1 MMNKYIGVTV
11 VVASMMLVGCSSN
24 DDSGDSIAGTEAFED
39 SSVDTAATADGAT
52 TDGSTTDG
60 ATTDGTVDDMAIPA
74 EMMFV
79 EATENYGNS
88 VMGIIA
94 AQPDTTLF
102 ESAAIQAADSLDVL
116 LSGINDDLPKNWTVF
131 VPNDTAMS
139 GVFADRAVLLRHIH
153 GGFIDDVALTNLI
166 GQEIGT
172 TDGSRRVIT
181 LDEDGVSK
189 QIDGVKIVQSGI
201 VGDNGV
207 VFRMDGVLQ

>member
-1 MMNKYIGVTV
+1 MMKKYIGVTA
-11 VVASMMLVGCSSN
+11 VVASMMLLGCSSN
-24 DDSGDSIAGTEAFED
+24 DDSGEPIAGTEAFEGT
-39 SSVDTAATADGAT
+39 SGDTASTVDGAM
-52 TDGSTTDG
+52 TDG
-60 ATTDGTVDDMAIPA
+60 AMTDGTLDDTAIPA

-79 EATENYGNS
+79 EATKNYGNS

-102 ESAAIQAADSLDVL
+102 ESAAIQAVDSLDVL
-116 LSGINDDLPKNWTVF
+116 LSGVNDDLPKSWTVF

-139 GVFADRAVLLRHIH
+139 GVFADRAVLLKHIH

>member
-1 MMNKYIGVTV
+1 MMKKYIGLTV
-11 VVASMMLVGCSSN
+11 VVASMMLLGCSSN
-24 DDSGDSIAGTEAFED
+24 DDDSGEPIAGTEAFED
-39 SSVDTAATADGAT
+39 TSGDTA
-52 TDGSTTDG
+52 STVDG
-60 ATTDGTVDDMAIPA
+60 ATTDGTPDDTAIPA

-79 EATENYGNS
+79 EATKNYGNS

-102 ESAAIQAADSLDVL
+102 ESAVLQAADSLDVL
-116 LSGINDDLPKNWTVF
+116 LHGVNDDLPKNWTVF

-172 TDGSRRVIT
+172 TDGLRRVIT